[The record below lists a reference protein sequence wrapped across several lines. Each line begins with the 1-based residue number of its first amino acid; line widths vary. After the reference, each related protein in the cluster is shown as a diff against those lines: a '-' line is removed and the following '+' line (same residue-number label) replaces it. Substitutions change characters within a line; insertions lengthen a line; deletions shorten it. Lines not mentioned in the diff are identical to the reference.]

1 MFRCLHAGDLDAVV
15 CPELVADG
23 GLSHY
28 RLSVHEACSR
38 ISGLGRKAHYNPR
51 IIESAVLEGD
61 STDQHDRREHCSFR
75 FTKRLVRGT
84 AWLRSDVRHVSP
96 LTLCLHHPRNDLDAA
111 LALAIQA
118 VPCSCRRVA
127 RRQTYRSAALWRSAP
142 ALLRTASLQFP
153 VMTRCHM
160 RLLPNCTRTIL
171 RLLD

>member
-1 MFRCLHAGDLDAVV
+1 
-15 CPELVADG
+15 
-23 GLSHY
+23 
-28 RLSVHEACSR
+28 
-38 ISGLGRKAHYNPR
+38 
-51 IIESAVLEGD
+51 
-61 STDQHDRREHCSFR
+61 
-75 FTKRLVRGT
+75 
-84 AWLRSDVRHVSP
+84 

-153 VMTRCHM
+153 VMTRCHL